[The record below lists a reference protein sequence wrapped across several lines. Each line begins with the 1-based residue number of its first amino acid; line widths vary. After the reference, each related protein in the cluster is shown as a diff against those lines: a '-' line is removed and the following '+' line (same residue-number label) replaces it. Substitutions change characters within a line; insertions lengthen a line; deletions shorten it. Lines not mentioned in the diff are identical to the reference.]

1 MARNAK
7 IQRPDELV
15 LREIKDR
22 NLDMQRMYVDIIL
35 SDKLEPKEDVS
46 PYRWHE
52 EIMKELENLPW
63 MQVVNVK

>member
-1 MARNAK
+1 MARNVK
-7 IQRPDELV
+7 FQRPDELV

-22 NLDMQRMYVDIIL
+22 DLDMQRMYVAIIL
-35 SDKLEPKEDVS
+35 SDEPEPKEDAS

-52 EIMKELENLPW
+52 EIMKEFGNLPW